1 MYFFPRIGANN
12 TDSSPS
18 FESYVWL
25 LFLPFYLKAF
35 GLTEPA
41 YIEKHGN
48 YAWKSLV
55 IIGGIVLFFNTE
67 RVLKILVE
75 RQKVKYKAA
84 NDLTVRVDI

>member
-1 MYFFPRIGANN
+1 MYLFLAKIGADNM
-12 TDSSPS
+12 DSSPS
-18 FESYVWL
+18 FEITSVYALSL
-25 LFLPFYLKAF
+25 LFFFKAF

-75 RQKVKYKAA
+75 RQKVKY
-84 NDLTVRVDI
+84 LV